1 MRFQSVLLIF
11 LILFQSRVDADQPT
25 EVVSSTV
32 FEVLDV
38 LSKKDDVAEKRWPIL
53 AAVLSPTFDF
63 RSLSQTSIDSDWKE
77 ATRQDKKKLLN
88 YFAQYLE
95 EIYRTKMAGFVPSK
109 IVYVSEQIRKDRSI
123 VDSHVYS
130 DSMKYLVSYR
140 LKKKEANWYIY
151 DVFLDNES
159 IVDNWKQV
167 YAAIIRS
174 EGLEGL
180 LDKLE
185 LGFYEEGNEK
195 VEAFKGSK
203 EAKQS
208 EVVLD

>member
-1 MRFQSVLLIF
+1 MRFQSILLTLLIAS
-11 LILFQSRVDADQPT
+11 QGRVDANQPT
-25 EVVSSTV
+25 EVVSTTV
-32 FEVLDV
+32 FEVLEV
-38 LSKKDDVAEKRWPIL
+38 LSKKDDVAEKKWPIL
-53 AAVLSPTFDF
+53 AEVLSPTFDF

-88 YFAQYLE
+88 YFSQYLE
-95 EIYRTKMAGFVPSK
+95 EIYLTKMAGFVPSK

-159 IVDNWKQV
+159 IVNNWKQV

-180 LDKLE
+180 LDKFE
-185 LGFYEEGNEK
+185 LGVDYAETEIRSFNATGDANKNE
-195 VEAFKGSK
+195 VF
-203 EAKQS
+203 Q
-208 EVVLD
+208 D

>member
-11 LILFQSRVDADQPT
+11 LLVSQGGADANQPT
-25 EVVSSTV
+25 EVVSTTV

-38 LSKKDDVAEKRWPIL
+38 LSKKDDVAEKRWPVL
-53 AAVLSPTFDF
+53 AEVLSPTFDF

-88 YFAQYLE
+88 YFSQYLE

-185 LGFYEEGNEK
+185 LGVDYEETEIRRFNATGGANKNE
-195 VEAFKGSK
+195 VF
-203 EAKQS
+203 Q
-208 EVVLD
+208 D

>member
-1 MRFQSVLLIF
+1 
-11 LILFQSRVDADQPT
+11 
-25 EVVSSTV
+25 
-32 FEVLDV
+32 
-38 LSKKDDVAEKRWPIL
+38 
-53 AAVLSPTFDF
+53 
-63 RSLSQTSIDSDWKE
+63 
-77 ATRQDKKKLLN
+77 
-88 YFAQYLE
+88 
-95 EIYRTKMAGFVPSK
+95 MAGFVPSK

-159 IVDNWKQV
+159 IVNNWKQV

-180 LDKLE
+180 LDKFE
-185 LGFYEEGNEK
+185 LGVEHEETEIRSFNGTGDGNK
-195 VEAFKGSK
+195 N
-203 EAKQS
+203 
-208 EVVLD
+208 EVFQD

>member
-1 MRFQSVLLIF
+1 MRFQSTLLIF
-11 LILFQSRVDADQPT
+11 LIVFLGTVDANEPT

-38 LSKKDDVAEKRWPIL
+38 LSKKDDVADKRWPVL
-53 AAVLSPTFDF
+53 ATVLSPTFDF

-140 LKKKEANWYIY
+140 LKKKESSWYIY

-167 YAAIIRS
+167 YGAIIRS

-185 LGFYEEGNEK
+185 LGVDYEETEIRSFNATGGSNKNEL
-195 VEAFKGSK
+195 F
-203 EAKQS
+203 Q
-208 EVVLD
+208 D

>member
-1 MRFQSVLLIF
+1 MRFQSTLLLLF
-11 LILFQSRVDADQPT
+11 LIVFQDRVDANQPT
-25 EVVSSTV
+25 EVVSTTV
-32 FEVLDV
+32 FEVLEV
-38 LSKKDDVAEKRWPIL
+38 LSRKDDVAEKKWPVL
-53 AAVLSPTFDF
+53 VEVLSPTFDF

-88 YFAQYLE
+88 YFSQYLE

-109 IVYVSEQIRKDRSI
+109 IIYVSEQIRKDRSI

-140 LKKKEANWYIY
+140 LKKKESSWYIY

-180 LDKLE
+180 LDKFE
-185 LGFYEEGNEK
+185 LGVDYEETGIRSFNATGDNNKNE
-195 VEAFKGSK
+195 VF
-203 EAKQS
+203 Q
-208 EVVLD
+208 D

>member
-1 MRFQSVLLIF
+1 MRFQSILLTLLIAS
-11 LILFQSRVDADQPT
+11 QGRVDANQPT
-25 EVVSSTV
+25 EVVSTTV
-32 FEVLDV
+32 FEVLEV
-38 LSKKDDVAEKRWPIL
+38 LSKKDDVAEKKWPIL
-53 AAVLSPTFDF
+53 AEVLSPTFDF

-88 YFAQYLE
+88 YFSQYLE

-185 LGFYEEGNEK
+185 LGIEYEETEIRNFNATSGANKNE
-195 VEAFKGSK
+195 VF
-203 EAKQS
+203 Q
-208 EVVLD
+208 D